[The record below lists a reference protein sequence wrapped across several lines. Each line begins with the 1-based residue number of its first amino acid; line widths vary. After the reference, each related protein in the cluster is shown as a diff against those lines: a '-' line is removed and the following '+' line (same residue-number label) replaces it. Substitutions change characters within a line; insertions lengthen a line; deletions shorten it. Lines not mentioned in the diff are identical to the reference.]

1 MRPYRDL
8 NTYYRAIFGRKAA
21 KISLNAGFTCPNR
34 DGTLGTRGCLFCSAG
49 GSGDFA
55 EDAALSIAAQIEK
68 GKAQTAKKWENPAY
82 IAYFQAFTNTYAPV
96 ALLRQKYDAALA
108 CAGVEGLSIATRADC
123 LPEDV
128 LDLLAEYQK
137 RTRLWV
143 ELGLQTAGETT
154 ADYIRRGYPNVVFE
168 RAVLELARRE
178 IPVVVH
184 IILGLPDETRAD
196 ILATIAYLNR
206 LPIQGVKLQL
216 LHVPADSD
224 LAEIYLSGEYQ
235 PLEKEEYIALAADC
249 IAHLREDLVLHRL
262 TGDGD
267 RKTLLAP
274 LWSLDKRGV
283 LNGLHRYLKE
293 NGIRQGMYAEI
304 L

>member
-184 IILGLPDETRAD
+184 IILGLPGETRAD